1 MLKVARSKVSTECLG
16 KPEYFNLLRD
26 ADYLALWKSVSD
38 FAAHTIDVL
47 GDLSA
52 NANLWSWSE
61 YRTQLKQQHEKLN
74 ECTNQYKID
83 VDM

>member
-1 MLKVARSKVSTECLG
+1 MLKEVRSKVSTECLG
-16 KPEYFNLLRD
+16 KPEYFDLLRD
-26 ADYLALWKSVSD
+26 ADYLALWKSLSD
-38 FAAHTIDVL
+38 FAAHIIDVL

-61 YRTQLKQQHEKLN
+61 YRPQLQQQLEKMN
-74 ECTNQYKID
+74 ECTNQYEVD